1 MAGCRFFLERI
12 IMAMRVL
19 AYVLTFMLIAF
30 SGSPGAQEP
39 DSFREIKRLQNLLV
53 IINSELKS
61 NLDQIQIFQEALRG
75 NNSVPLEAQQGRTPD
90 LIMQN
95 DVAAQQRLAIQRETA
110 LNARLEILLVQSAE
124 LDARKQPILERVR
137 ELSLAPLHA
146 GGETRD

>member
-1 MAGCRFFLERI
+1 
-12 IMAMRVL
+12 MAMRVL
-19 AYVLTFMLIAF
+19 AHVLTFMLIAF

-75 NNSVPLEAQQGRTPD
+75 NTSVPLEAQQGRTPD

-124 LDARKQPILERVR
+124 LDARKQPILERIR

-146 GGETRD
+146 SGETRD

>member
-1 MAGCRFFLERI
+1 
-12 IMAMRVL
+12 MAMRVL